1 MMHSAAAAPGGRTL
15 VTKQWSWV
23 APVIAAMAMGAAGTA
38 HAAQLSTD
46 ARGAIPR
53 DVQQL
58 VVVDYR
64 AMQNSSAAMA
74 LRDRVMPPDL
84 KQFDE
89 ALRKSGLNENHDV
102 DQLAFAMFRPNSK
115 SDDVVT
121 LGVAQGQFPIEDI
134 MANFKKRGIKPKVVR
149 TNKIF
154 PMAKTGM
161 VLCFVDPSTMVFGGE
176 DAVKAALDARD
187 GSSGSLLTNA
197 TMMDAMRS
205 VDSEDLWSIL
215 DQKGTQTM
223 MKQILGQAGSIADFE
238 SVQKRL
244 LLSWYSM
251 DFQHGVSFNLTL
263 TTGDAFAAATVGSLL
278 NAAMAYRKMTG
289 DSTEKMAMSD
299 TDVNA
304 SYGKLTVHFASSDS
318 DFSSLLKS
326 PLFQSVVQ

>member
-1 MMHSAAAAPGGRTL
+1 MKKWNWIAP
-15 VTKQWSWV
+15 
-23 APVIAAMAMGAAGTA
+23 AIAAMAMGGAGTA
-38 HAAQLSTD
+38 HAAQLTTD

-74 LRDRVMPPDL
+74 LRERVMPPDL

-89 ALRKSGLNENHDV
+89 ALRRSGLNDNHDV
-102 DQLAFAMFRPNSK
+102 DQLAFAMFRPNAK

-121 LGVAQGQFPIEDI
+121 LGIAQGQFPIDDI
-134 MANFKKRGIKPKVVR
+134 MANFKKNSVKPKVLR
-149 TNKIF
+149 ANKIY
-154 PMAKTGM
+154 PMGKTGM
-161 VLCFVDPSTMVFGGE
+161 VLCFVDPSTMVFGGD
-176 DAVKAALDARD
+176 DAVKASLDARD
-187 GSSGSLLTNA
+187 GNTSSLLTNP

-244 LLSWYSM
+244 LLSYYTM
-251 DFQHGVSFNLTL
+251 DFQHGVAFNLTM
-263 TTGDAFAAATVGSLL
+263 TTGDSFAAATVASLL
-278 NAAMAYRKMTG
+278 NAAVSYRKMTG
-289 DSTEKMAMSD
+289 DSTEKMAMAD
-299 TDVNA
+299 TDVTS

-318 DFSSLLKS
+318 DFATLLKS
-326 PLFQSVVQ
+326 QLFQSVVTQ